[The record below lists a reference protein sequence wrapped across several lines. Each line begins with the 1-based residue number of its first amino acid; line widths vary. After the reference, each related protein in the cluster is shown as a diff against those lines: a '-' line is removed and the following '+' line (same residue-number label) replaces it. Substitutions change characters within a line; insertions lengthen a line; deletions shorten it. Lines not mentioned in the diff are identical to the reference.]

1 MKIYNQFKKI
11 KELNEE
17 LNDLKRDNSALML
30 RIESAE
36 KGRKTHQCGV
46 WCNGCKNLIETNWKN
61 SIGLQCKERFCMLD
75 NPCKDKETK
84 NE

>member
-1 MKIYNQFKKI
+1 MKIYNPFKKI

-46 WCNGCKNLIETNWKN
+46 WCN
-61 SIGLQCKERFCMLD
+61 
-75 NPCKDKETK
+75 
-84 NE
+84 